1 MVHVYQ
7 CGHGVYVLV
16 QGIRVAAGAGE
27 GSEVYVVGAQARLG
41 HLLVEYRGMVPPNVL
56 AVRLMHFYLSAQPEQ
71 TVS

>member
-1 MVHVYQ
+1 MVHIYQ

-27 GSEVYVVGAQARLG
+27 GSEVYVVGAQKVYGHWDERARLG
-41 HLLVEYRGMVPPNVL
+41 HLLVL

>member
-27 GSEVYVVGAQARLG
+27 GSEVYVVGAQEVYGHWDERARLG
-41 HLLVEYRGMVPPNVL
+41 HLLVEYRGMVP
-56 AVRLMHFYLSAQPEQ
+56 RMFWQSG
-71 TVS
+71 

>member
-1 MVHVYQ
+1 M
-7 CGHGVYVLV
+7 
-16 QGIRVAAGAGE
+16 AAGAGE